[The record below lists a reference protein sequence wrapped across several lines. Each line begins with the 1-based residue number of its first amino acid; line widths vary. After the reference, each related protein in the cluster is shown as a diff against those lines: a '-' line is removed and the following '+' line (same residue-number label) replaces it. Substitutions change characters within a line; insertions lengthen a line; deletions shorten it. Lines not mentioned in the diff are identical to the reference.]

1 MALTRPESDRQLL
14 LPPGAIRRVLSETL
28 PSITEYL
35 ASALSGATD
44 REPEWTELEWR
55 IARAVAV
62 IHGISPLLSRRLR
75 WVGNPGWRAFLEE
88 QRTHTAVRFGRM
100 STLLDIINVQ
110 AVRANIAFVPLKG
123 AALHTLKLYE
133 AGERPMAD
141 IDLLVKPHDLAG
153 MNRLLVALGYR
164 AISVTADEH
173 VLVPVDGPPRPQLA
187 EHADNGIT
195 IEVHT
200 KISQSMPVRQVDIT
214 AGLWT
219 MTPRPGCND
228 YPSLA
233 ALMRH
238 LLMHVAV
245 NMQVR
250 IVRMLQ
256 LQDIAL
262 LAPRLTA
269 ADWSG
274 LLSPNDGRVAPW
286 WAMPPLHLMRRYFPS
301 AIPPTAIE
309 AVKRACPMFLR
320 IAAPRLRLAD
330 VSVANSR
337 RPVFPAL
344 IWSNSPSEALY
355 WMGGRLTRGLRAMS
369 GSSGLPEATEI
380 MPWITRPHRRRAL
393 ELLLRRPRPETL
405 MMVTAALAGDP
416 PFTSSYEPPNAA

>member
-1 MALTRPESDRQLL
+1 MTLARPERDRQLL
-14 LPPGAIRRVLSETL
+14 LSPGALRHVLSETL

-44 REPEWTELEWR
+44 REPAWSELEWR

-62 IHGISPLLSRRLR
+62 IHGISPLLSRHLR
-75 WVGNPGWRAFLEE
+75 WVGDPGWRAFLEE
-88 QRTHTAVRFGRM
+88 QRTHTAVRFRRM
-100 STLLDIINVQ
+100 STLLDNVNVQ
-110 AVRANIAFVPLKG
+110 AARANIACVPLKG
-123 AALHTLKLYE
+123 AALHALNLYQ

-141 IDLLVKPHDLAG
+141 IDLLVKAHDLPG
-153 MNRLLVALGYR
+153 MNRLLVDLGYR
-164 AISVTADEH
+164 AISLTTDEH
-173 VLVPVDGPPRPQLA
+173 VLVPVDGPQQPQLA

-219 MTPRPGCND
+219 TTPRPGCND

-233 ALMRH
+233 ALMGH

-250 IVRMLQ
+250 IVRMIQ

-262 LAPRLTA
+262 LAPRLSA
-269 ADWSG
+269 VDWSE
-274 LLSPNDGRVAPW
+274 LLSPTDGRIAPW
-286 WAMPPLHLMRRYFPS
+286 WTVPPLHLMRRYFPG
-301 AIPPTAIE
+301 AIPPAAIE
-309 AVKRACPMFLR
+309 AIKRACPALLR

-330 VSVANSR
+330 VSVTNSH

-344 IWSNSPSEALY
+344 MWTSSLPEALH
-355 WMGGRLTRGLRAMS
+355 WMGGRLTRGLQAMS
-369 GSSGLPEATEI
+369 GSTELPEATEI
-380 MPWITRPHRRRAL
+380 KPWITRPHRRRAL

-405 MMVTAALAGDP
+405 MMVTAALGGQP
-416 PFTSSYEPPNAA
+416 PFASSYEQPNAA